1 VRVLL
6 CLFFAYGHD
15 DRLRTQWQSTVTT
28 VLTFDDDFDGTSGS
42 GLGGLKG
49 LHRFLQLEPKTF

>member
-1 VRVLL
+1 M
-6 CLFFAYGHD
+6 
-15 DRLRTQWQSTVTT
+15 T

-49 LHRFLQLEPKTF
+49 LHRFLQLEPKTFYNTCTRRIK